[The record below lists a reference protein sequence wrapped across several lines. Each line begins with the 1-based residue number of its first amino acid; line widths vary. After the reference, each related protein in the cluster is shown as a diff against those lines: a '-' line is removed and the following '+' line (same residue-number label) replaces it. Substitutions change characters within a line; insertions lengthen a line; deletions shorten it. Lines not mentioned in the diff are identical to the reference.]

1 VYRVERFFVAL
12 ALAGFAGLFA
22 ILIWIVLIW
31 LGIASF
37 DAGEISAAYPPGQ
50 TERPQHIP

>member
-1 VYRVERFFVAL
+1 MYRVERFFVAL
-12 ALAGFAGLFA
+12 AVAGFAGLFA

-37 DAGEISAAYPPGQ
+37 DAGEISAAYPP
-50 TERPQHIP
+50 H